1 MNEVSLRLKIILQED
16 DETAEA
22 MEDEPEEGSMAVVL
36 HEVILTVIFYS
47 CSEMYLQLQINTD
60 L

>member
-1 MNEVSLRLKIILQED
+1 MQED

-36 HEVILTVIFYS
+36 HEVRDTTGDIYA
-47 CSEMYLQLQINTD
+47 
-60 L
+60 